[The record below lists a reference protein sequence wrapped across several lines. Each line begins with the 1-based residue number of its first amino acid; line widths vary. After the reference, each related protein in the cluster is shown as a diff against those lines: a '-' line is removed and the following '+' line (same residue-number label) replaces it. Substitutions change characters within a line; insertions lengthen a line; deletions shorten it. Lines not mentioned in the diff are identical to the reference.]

1 MTLYALRATRNFVHV
16 LSGEISAH
24 ARYGATCTCAVP
36 PLEPSANVGL
46 TQGRRVSSG
55 HTPTRCAWTVK
66 SNVSPPSLKVP
77 VHVALVGPP

>member
-36 PLEPSANVGL
+36 PLEPSANPVI
-46 TQGRRVSSG
+46 TSSESI
-55 HTPTRCAWTVK
+55 AF
-66 SNVSPPSLKVP
+66 S
-77 VHVALVGPP
+77 